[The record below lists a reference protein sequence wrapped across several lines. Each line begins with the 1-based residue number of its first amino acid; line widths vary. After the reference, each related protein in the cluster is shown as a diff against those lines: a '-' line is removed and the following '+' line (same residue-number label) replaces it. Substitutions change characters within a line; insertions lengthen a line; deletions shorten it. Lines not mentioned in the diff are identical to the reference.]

1 MRQKKKF
8 FFLPGVFLVAGCHA
22 ARPAP
27 PPAAAPVA
35 APVAAAPDAGPACV
49 ETPDL
54 DRSVANCE
62 DAALRSLDPS
72 RPLLSAARLRRER
85 MQRGEQDRPDDAQA
99 CAADARRSW
108 SAHAQAVAEVAV
120 ADAEAL
126 YLDAVCSAA
135 WARMQGFTPLIERRE
150 ELTAAL
156 ARAAQ
161 LAPDLDG
168 AGPDRELGALLAALP
183 AYAGGDLSEA
193 RRRLEAA
200 VRRAPGDARSRL
212 ALARL
217 AVKSQDRALF
227 EEQLK
232 AAPDSPDAQALL
244 QREDDL
250 FAR

>member
-1 MRQKKKF
+1 VRHKKKL
-8 FFLPGVFLVAGCHA
+8 FFLPVVWLVAGCHA
-22 ARPAP
+22 AKPSPRPAP
-27 PPAAAPVA
+27 QPAPV
-35 APVAAAPDAGPACV
+35 VAAAPDAGPECV

-54 DRSVANCE
+54 DRSIAVCE
-62 DAALRSLDPS
+62 DAALRSLDPA
-72 RPLLSAARLRRER
+72 RPLLSAARMRRER
-85 MQRGEQDRPDDAQA
+85 MQHGEQDRPDDAQA

-108 SAHAQAVAEVAV
+108 SAHAQSTAEVAA

-135 WARMQGFTPLIERRE
+135 WSRMQGFTPLIERRA
-150 ELTAAL
+150 ELGAAL
-156 ARAAQ
+156 ARVAQ

-168 AGPDRELGALLAALP
+168 AGADRELGALLAALP
-183 AYAGGDLSEA
+183 AYAGGDLAEA
-193 RRRLEAA
+193 RKHLETA
-200 VRRAPGDARSRL
+200 VQRAPRDPRNRL

-232 AAPDSPDAQALL
+232 AAPESPDAQALL

-250 FAR
+250 FGR